1 MVKDFSD
8 IIDQSNETGIPVTF
22 KLTSSG
28 TNKLALVKAI
38 KSATNLGIKEA
49 KDIADFPS
57 NSDVAIFKRKMTI
70 DELNTFKRDLS
81 ICNASYC
88 LNDDTRNRKIINLGI
103 YDKFDLIEEISNIAI
118 FNVCGK
124 DYETVKS
131 FFSDILSNFNEEQLK
146 QIYDKYESGF

>member
-38 KSATNLGIKEA
+38 KSATKLGLKEA
-49 KDIADFPS
+49 KDIADFVS
-57 NSDVAIFKRKMTI
+57 NNDAAIFKRRMTI

-81 ICNASYC
+81 VCNASYY
-88 LNDDTRNRKIINLGI
+88 LNDDIRNRKMIKLGI
-103 YDKFDLIEEISNIAI
+103 YDKSDLVEEISNIAI

-131 FFSDILSNFNEEQLK
+131 FFNDILSNFNEEQLK
-146 QIYDKYESGF
+146 QIYDKYESDF